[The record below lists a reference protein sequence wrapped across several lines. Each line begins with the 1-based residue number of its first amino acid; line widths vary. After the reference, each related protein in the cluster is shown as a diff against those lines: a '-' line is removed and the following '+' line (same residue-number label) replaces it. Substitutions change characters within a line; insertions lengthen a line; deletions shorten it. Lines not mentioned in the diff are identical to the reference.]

1 MATIALNV
9 AQILKLCN
17 TIVAENQAAAAAQA
31 ALASKVATLETEIQ
45 AIKVEV
51 DQIKVNT
58 DTPPTGDVVVS
69 QEEMKALSDKLTS
82 GTGDIKAFDESIL
95 KEK

>member
-1 MATIALNV
+1 MATIATNV
-9 AQILKLCN
+9 SAILQRCN
-17 TIVAENQAAAAAQA
+17 TIITENLALATTVA
-31 ALASKVATLETEIQ
+31 ALAAKVDALK
-45 AIKVEV
+45 AEV

-69 QEEMKALSDKLTS
+69 QDEIKALSDKLTS
-82 GTGDIKAFDESIL
+82 RTEAIKAFDESIL

>member
-17 TIVAENQAAAAAQA
+17 TIVAENQAAAAVQA
-31 ALASKVATLETEIQ
+31 ALASKVATLEAKIQ

-69 QEEMKALSDKLTS
+69 QEEMQALSDKLTKE
-82 GTGDIKAFDESIL
+82 TGAISAFEQTIL